1 MRPRM
6 ILLLALIITAA
17 VYWAG
22 LSGPFI
28 FDDEWNLAPIRMW
41 QAGQASLREALFP
54 QASLVFSR
62 PVSMASFAL
71 TTWLWGD
78 TNFSFKLGNL
88 IVHLACGVMG
98 WMLLRHA
105 LKRDVRLAPHAELLA
120 ALVAAFWLLH
130 PLHVS
135 TVLYAVQRMAQLSTL
150 FALAAVWIYL
160 VARQQL
166 IDGRTRQ
173 AWLNLFIGF
182 PALLVLG
189 VLSKQNAAVTPALCL
204 VLELAYFTA
213 QSRPG
218 RSITLFFSVF
228 LVLPMLGVAGLLA
241 FAPEKLLAT
250 YAEWDFTLWERL
262 LTQPRV
268 LMDYI
273 GMLLFPRGPLMG
285 LYTDDFAVSDGLL
298 SPPSTLLAMLAIAG
312 ISLAAIALRKRA
324 PSVFAGWFFF
334 LVAHAVESSFL
345 PLEMYYEH
353 RNYLPSLGLLWA
365 VLGAIALIPKFRTNV
380 LSPRRLGLLG
390 ATGFLLIMCV
400 ATLGRVLV
408 WQDIG
413 TIATLGVKA
422 HPDSL
427 RARFDL
433 ASWAM
438 KNGDHKSAQSAMR
451 HLAISDDPRHRQLGR
466 LGMVTVNC
474 MRGVDEGNLKLLQQA
489 AAEHLPILTTF
500 EAQAFLL
507 MSTATSEKSCAGVP
521 HSVVVAYLKQILDA
535 ASAQPETAGP
545 KWFARYALSEI
556 YARDNQGRAAQEQAE
571 MAWKGGREPKVG
583 AFLATLYIRNDQ
595 LQSGETLVAELGRVI
610 KPYDKQGQEVL
621 ANLRKR
627 LAEKSAPATRPIQPA
642 LQKQPDAPQN

>member
-1 MRPRM
+1 MQPRI
-6 ILLLALIITAA
+6 ILLLALILTLAL
-17 VYWAG
+17 YWAG

-28 FDDEWNLAPIRMW
+28 FDDAWNLEPVRLW
-41 QAGQASLREALFP
+41 QRGQASFLEVLFP
-54 QASLVFSR
+54 QPSFVFSR
-62 PVSMASFAL
+62 PVAMASFAL
-71 TTWLWGD
+71 TTWLLGD
-78 TNFSFKLGNL
+78 TTFSFKLGNL
-88 IVHLACGVMG
+88 IIHLACGVLG
-98 WMLLRHA
+98 WLVLRRA
-105 LKRDVRLAPHAELLA
+105 LKRELRLAPHAELIA

-166 IDGRTRQ
+166 IDGKTRQ

-189 VLSKQNAAVTPALCL
+189 VLSKQNAAVAPALCL

-213 QSRPG
+213 RSRPG

-241 FAPEKLLAT
+241 FAPEKLVAT

-273 GMLLFPRGPLMG
+273 GMLLFPRGPAMG
-285 LYTDDFAVSDGLL
+285 LYTDDFAVSVGLL
-298 SPPSTLLAMLAIAG
+298 SPPSTLLAMLGIAG
-312 ISLAAIALRKRA
+312 ISVAAIALRKRA

-365 VLGAIALIPKFRTNV
+365 VFGAIALIPEFRTNV

-408 WQDIG
+408 WQDMG
-413 TIATLGVKA
+413 TIATLGVEA

-438 KNGDHKSAQSAMR
+438 KNGDHKTAQSAMR
-451 HLAISDDPRHRQLGR
+451 HLATSDDPRHRQLGR

-489 AAEHLPILTTF
+489 AAEHLPIMTTF

-507 MSTATSEKSCAGVP
+507 MSTVTKEKSCAGLP
-521 HSVVVAYLKQILDA
+521 RSVVVAYLKQILDA
-535 ASAQPETAGP
+535 ASAQPETAAP
-545 KWFARYALSEI
+545 KWFGRYALSEI
-556 YARDNQGRAAQEQAE
+556 YARDSQWRPAQVQAE
-571 MAWKGGREPKVG
+571 IAWKGGRDPRVG
-583 AFLATLYIRNDQ
+583 ALLARIYIQNGQ
-595 LQSGETLVAELGRVI
+595 LGSAQGVLVELDRIV
-610 KPYDKQGQEVL
+610 KPYDKLGQEAL
-621 ANLRKR
+621 SDIKR
-627 LAEKSAPATRPIQPA
+627 SLAEKSAAAVSPLQPATH
-642 LQKQPDAPQN
+642 